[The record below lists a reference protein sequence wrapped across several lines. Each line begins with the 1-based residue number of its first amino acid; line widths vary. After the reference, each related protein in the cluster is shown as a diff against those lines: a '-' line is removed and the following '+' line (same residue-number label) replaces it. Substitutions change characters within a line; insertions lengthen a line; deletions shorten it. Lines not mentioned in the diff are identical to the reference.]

1 MNMNDTSEKS
11 QNLARRLVVPK
22 AMGLTSLTGMIVVSA
37 LILFA
42 CSSLRHA
49 LFQSAAF
56 DLGIF
61 DQAIYLISQGEPPIS
76 SFTNH
81 HIMGDHAAWIF
92 YL

>member
-76 SFTNH
+76 SLLWA
-81 HIMGDHAAWIF
+81 IMQPGFFIF
-92 YL
+92 